1 MPPIKLNKGNKLT
14 GLWYGFKDHVI
25 PEQQVVPRMFNNR
38 YRGTVDEEKT
48 IKSLFEDASKKDE
61 LKEGVY
67 DMIREIIANK
77 VVQKGGYSAT
87 NETKVKDIVN
97 SMPMIY
103 RSKGGFEIVFDRDQQ
118 VCAMLDEAMD
128 KPQASFFEGTFM
140 ILLDPSGLYCPNN
153 VIWDGTD
160 ITELMTTAPIPC
172 LRVEQQVQ
180 VRDTL

>member
-1 MPPIKLNKGNKLT
+1 
-14 GLWYGFKDHVI
+14 
-25 PEQQVVPRMFNNR
+25 MFNNR

-87 NETKVKDIVN
+87 NETKVKDIIS

-103 RSKGGFEIVFDRDQQ
+103 RSKGGFQIVFDRFLTVPKSKKTSRD
-118 VCAMLDEAMD
+118 V
-128 KPQASFFEGTFM
+128 
-140 ILLDPSGLYCPNN
+140 IL
-153 VIWDGTD
+153 IAT
-160 ITELMTTAPIPC
+160 
-172 LRVEQQVQ
+172 
-180 VRDTL
+180 